1 MGRPLRLLLKY
12 PVARV
17 LYHHNGYF
25 SRNGLVCARRA
36 AWPRQGL
43 QSEAQGL
50 LIRKEGIQEFLYQC
64 DTKRPLRKTTVDGE
78 EVLRIAYS
86 VESHSYESNADPS
99 KKKYRP
105 TIWLSRPI
113 GLASSVRGLPSPVD
127 SEQPATKL
135 THIPIGVEA
144 ANKILPASV
153 REIKVISLFL

>member
-17 LYHHNGYF
+17 LYDHNGYF
-25 SRNGLVCARRA
+25 NRDRLIVPSAP
-36 AWPRQGL
+36 WPRQGL